1 MDNASDYGSED
12 SRFES
17 WQGRN
22 TFSPFFK
29 NDCVILLE
37 INISTDMVPTNHAI
51 TMIQV
56 FFVETLQ
63 RTYKEIS
70 EYDQN
75 KNTLIESFN
84 KSMRRC

>member
-1 MDNASDYGSED
+1 
-12 SRFES
+12 
-17 WQGRN
+17 
-22 TFSPFFK
+22 
-29 NDCVILLE
+29 
-37 INISTDMVPTNHAI
+37 MVPTNHAI

-75 KNTLIESFN
+75 KNTLIESFD
-84 KSMRRC
+84 KSMKRC